1 MDKSEIKIKLDNEIK
16 IIINETISIINNS
29 FEAIILYGSY
39 GRQEGSFFR
48 DDKGDIRTYN
58 DFDIIIV
65 SNSFISNSEIDKVSE
80 ILSNK
85 LDVRWIDIAQK
96 SIDDLKQLKSS
107 IFNFDLKFG
116 SSVIWGNKK
125 ILQYIPAFKSCE
137 LSLKEAETLYFTR
150 IWTFLG
156 SLPIDAFKSGVS
168 NANARFFRNQMA
180 KAVLAV
186 VDILLLQNKSY
197 NSSYKKR
204 VERINE
210 LHTDNKT
217 LIKLANWALKEKL
230 RPKSN
235 KMSSIE
241 VSELYGSVSNLFIK
255 EMYKVLGKFYN
266 RNIAT
271 TKDIEAAMK
280 FSMQEI
286 VSIIKGAIKTRK
298 ISHSKGFKLRIAQS
312 YIFEAYFKKNE
323 KKIKLIN
330 IAKIIITEIDS
341 YAKIDSFNWNEL
353 RLFVSELRL
362 NS

>member
-1 MDKSEIKIKLDNEIK
+1 M
-16 IIINETISIINNS
+16 
-29 FEAIILYGSY
+29 
-39 GRQEGSFFR
+39 
-48 DDKGDIRTYN
+48 
-58 DFDIIIV
+58 
-65 SNSFISNSEIDKVSE
+65 
-80 ILSNK
+80 
-85 LDVRWIDIAQK
+85 
-96 SIDDLKQLKSS
+96 
-107 IFNFDLKFG
+107 
-116 SSVIWGNKK
+116 
-125 ILQYIPAFKSCE
+125 
-137 LSLKEAETLYFTR
+137 
-150 IWTFLG
+150 
-156 SLPIDAFKSGVS
+156 
-168 NANARFFRNQMA
+168 
-180 KAVLAV
+180 
-186 VDILLLQNKSY
+186 
-197 NSSYKKR
+197 
-204 VERINE
+204 
-210 LHTDNKT
+210 
-217 LIKLANWALKEKL
+217 
-230 RPKSN
+230 
-235 KMSSIE
+235 
-241 VSELYGSVSNLFIK
+241 SELYGSVSNLFIK